1 MIMKRRS
8 VLQFSAIFLVLLS
21 GAIAA
26 LPAARADDAKDTQ
39 ALIEALGK
47 SKHTLADGM
56 RQAAKG
62 GAVPISAKFEL
73 EDGKLSLS
81 VYTAEKGL
89 SVPAEKNVLQELSG
103 SPEQDKWTP
112 KVEVFKDVP
121 HVARSAEQLT
131 VMALG
136 RQSLVAVIAEVRK
149 THPGAVFSVTPTIK
163 NHKPVAVVLV
173 AQKGKVTTVTQPL

>member
-26 LPAARADDAKDTQ
+26 LPAARADDSKDTQ

-62 GAVPISAKFEL
+62 GAVPISAKLEL
-73 EDGKLSLS
+73 EDGKLSLC

-89 SVPAEKNVLQELSG
+89 WVTAEKNVLQELGG
-103 SPEQDKWTP
+103 SPEGDEWP
-112 KVEVFKDVP
+112 PNVEGADVGP
-121 HVARSAEQLT
+121 PVGRS
-131 VMALG
+131 
-136 RQSLVAVIAEVRK
+136 S
-149 THPGAVFSVTPTIK
+149 
-163 NHKPVAVVLV
+163 
-173 AQKGKVTTVTQPL
+173 